1 MRQMVE
7 MVGKTFGNLTVIR
20 RVESRI
26 LPSGQ
31 HKTMW
36 ECKCSCG
43 NTYIAEGYNLRNGV
57 SRQCSK
63 CSRKASAEKRKIH
76 GLSDSRL
83 QHIHSGMMAR
93 CTNKNHTYYK
103 NYGGRG
109 ISVCDE
115 WYGSKGFPAFV
126 EWAKSS
132 GYSDCLTLDR
142 IDNNGNYCPENCK
155 WSTRKEQ
162 ANNTRRNKVICFN
175 GETHTLSQWA
185 DIYHMDQDL
194 LGRRL
199 LRGVS
204 MERAVMT

>member
-43 NTYIAEGYNLRNGV
+43 NTFIAEGYNLRSGA
-57 SRQCSK
+57 SWQCSK
-63 CSRKASAEKRKIH
+63 CARKASDEKRKTH
-76 GLSDSRL
+76 GLSNSRL
-83 QHIHSGMMAR
+83 KHIHSGMMAR

-194 LGRRL
+194 LGGRL
-199 LRGVS
+199 LRGVP